1 MSSFEEIR
9 SARIKK
15 LEIARTAFGNVY
27 PARAHLTHR
36 ITEILKNFSQLLKN
50 KRVIITVGRIRA
62 LRPHGGSVFFDLE
75 DNGVQI
81 QGFLRRD
88 DIDKKLFEVFLE
100 AVDIGD
106 FVEIS
111 GKAYFTKKR
120 ERSVIVSRWRLLS
133 KSLRPLPEKWHGLTD
148 IEERYRKRALDL
160 ISNEETRSLFI
171 TRARLITFLR
181 GYFDALNFIE
191 VETPIL
197 QAIPGGTNAR
207 PFTTHHNALD
217 TDLYLRI
224 APELYLKRLVVGG
237 FNRVYEIGRN
247 FRNEGIDVTHNPE
260 FTMLE
265 AYISYFDYE
274 ELMKFI
280 ETMMKKLLRTIFRK
294 NEFSYL
300 NQTISFT
307 KPFKRI
313 TFFDALRQYA
323 LIPDIENLSRED
335 LIIRAKRL
343 GVDVAQ
349 TKNMANLLDSIFKK
363 AVKQHCVQPVFVYDW
378 PATLIPLA
386 KRSEKDASIVESFQL
401 YMGGL
406 ELVKGFSELND
417 PIDQRARFEEQEALR
432 EGGDE
437 EAQHL
442 DEDYLEN
449 LEYGLPPTAGF
460 GLGIDRLTL
469 LVSNTHNI
477 RDVILFPTLRPKN

>member
-1 MSSFEEIR
+1 M
-9 SARIKK
+9 AKQ
-15 LEIARTAFGNVY
+15 VY
-27 PARAHLTHR
+27 
-36 ITEILKNFSQLLKN
+36 
-50 KRVIITVGRIRA
+50 
-62 LRPHGGSVFFDLE
+62 D
-75 DNGVQI
+75 
-81 QGFLRRD
+81 
-88 DIDKKLFEVFLE
+88 
-100 AVDIGD
+100 
-106 FVEIS
+106 
-111 GKAYFTKKR
+111 
-120 ERSVIVSRWRLLS
+120 
-133 KSLRPLPEKWHGLTD
+133 
-148 IEERYRKRALDL
+148 KRAKT
-160 ISNEETRSLFI
+160 ISTIRE
-171 TRARLITFLR
+171 FLVNK
-181 GYFDALNFIE
+181 GYTE

-280 ETMMKKLLRTIFRK
+280 EIMMKKLLRTIFRK

-386 KRSEKDASIVESFQL
+386 KRSEKNASIVESFQL

>member
-1 MSSFEEIR
+1 
-9 SARIKK
+9 
-15 LEIARTAFGNVY
+15 
-27 PARAHLTHR
+27 
-36 ITEILKNFSQLLKN
+36 
-50 KRVIITVGRIRA
+50 
-62 LRPHGGSVFFDLE
+62 
-75 DNGVQI
+75 
-81 QGFLRRD
+81 
-88 DIDKKLFEVFLE
+88 
-100 AVDIGD
+100 
-106 FVEIS
+106 
-111 GKAYFTKKR
+111 
-120 ERSVIVSRWRLLS
+120 
-133 KSLRPLPEKWHGLTD
+133 
-148 IEERYRKRALDL
+148 
-160 ISNEETRSLFI
+160 
-171 TRARLITFLR
+171 
-181 GYFDALNFIE
+181 
-191 VETPIL
+191 
-197 QAIPGGTNAR
+197 
-207 PFTTHHNALD
+207 
-217 TDLYLRI
+217 
-224 APELYLKRLVVGG
+224 
-237 FNRVYEIGRN
+237 
-247 FRNEGIDVTHNPE
+247 
-260 FTMLE
+260 
-265 AYISYFDYE
+265 
-274 ELMKFI
+274 
-280 ETMMKKLLRTIFRK
+280 MKKLLRTIFRK

-386 KRSEKDASIVESFQL
+386 KRSEKNASIVESFQL